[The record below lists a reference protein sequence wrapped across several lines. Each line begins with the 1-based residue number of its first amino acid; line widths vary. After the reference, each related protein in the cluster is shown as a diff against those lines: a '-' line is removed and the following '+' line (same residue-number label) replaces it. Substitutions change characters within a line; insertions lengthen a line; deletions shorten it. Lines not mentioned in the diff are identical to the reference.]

1 MSGGDGPRELAGW
14 WGSGHMSGG
23 DGPPGAGL
31 VVGFGVC
38 TKVEVCRAGVA
49 AQPVS
54 CPLSLGA
61 ASGEVPSDG
70 CAGRAAGKVS
80 VSAVWDLETR
90 LPERGCSLLASSA
103 PAHKVAFLLF
113 QGSEDSEEEGGR
125 GEEGMEALVAVVD
138 AQGKLEANGA
148 FNSDDDS
155 ESCPICL
162 NTFRDQAVGTPENC
176 AHYFCLDCIVEWSK
190 VREAASLWGS
200 SFLWDDLSPFIS
212 DPVSCQVV
220 LSDLQ

>member
-1 MSGGDGPRELAGW
+1 
-14 WGSGHMSGG
+14 
-23 DGPPGAGL
+23 
-31 VVGFGVC
+31 
-38 TKVEVCRAGVA
+38 
-49 AQPVS
+49 
-54 CPLSLGA
+54 
-61 ASGEVPSDG
+61 
-70 CAGRAAGKVS
+70 
-80 VSAVWDLETR
+80 
-90 LPERGCSLLASSA
+90 
-103 PAHKVAFLLF
+103 
-113 QGSEDSEEEGGR
+113 
-125 GEEGMEALVAVVD
+125 MEALVAVVD